1 MEDKKISAKRV
12 KRATTELISVLLEF
26 MDWVDKKTDSEET
39 EQIPDKEHSVWRV
52 AGDFDFTLPGK
63 EAEFIPELN
72 DIKEIADA
80 FENGETFSVPFVT
93 GEILK
98 LSLATENSFWV
109 GSVCVDPKEGS
120 DNVFDWGYEIRDW
133 NGKPINEI
141 YFSDYI
147 PSEIYLVTEG
157 CPFERIAEDINSFV
171 EGYNS

>member
-39 EQIPDKEHSVWRV
+39 EEIPDKEHSVWRV

-80 FENGETFSVPFVT
+80 FENGEDFGVPFAT
-93 GEILK
+93 AEILK
-98 LSLATENSFWV
+98 LSLGSGNDFWLGSLRVMPWTNS
-109 GSVCVDPKEGS
+109 SDVCDYGFEV
-120 DNVFDWGYEIRDW
+120 YDW
-133 NGKPINEI
+133 NGRVCNE
-141 YFSDYI
+141 YWFSDYYQT
-147 PSEIYLVTEG
+147 EIDLLINGVD
-157 CPFERIAEDINSFV
+157 FEHIADDINAFV